1 MPFDLPAFRL
11 PSRRA
16 SSATAL
22 VAVALAGVAAT
33 TSCSPPRPANSVTH
47 NKQVAFAQLSARGW
61 TSQAQCLDNLWT
73 HESSWNVYATNPS
86 SGAYGIPQSL
96 PANKMASA
104 GADWDMN
111 PATQIRWGLDYIAA
125 RYGGPCNAWL
135 HETHVNWYVRTAP
148 VGG

>member
-1 MPFDLPAFRL
+1 MPASRIS
-11 PSRRA
+11 SRR
-16 SSATAL
+16 L
-22 VAVALAGVAAT
+22 RQGLAVAGVALVTAT
-33 TSCSPPRPANSVTH
+33 TIGSCSPPRPPNNVAA
-47 NKQVAFAQLSARGW
+47 NKQIAWDQLVACGW
-61 TSQAQCLDNLWT
+61 AGQAQCLVDLWT

-135 HETHVNWYVRTAP
+135 HETRVNWYVRTAP
-148 VGG
+148 VER